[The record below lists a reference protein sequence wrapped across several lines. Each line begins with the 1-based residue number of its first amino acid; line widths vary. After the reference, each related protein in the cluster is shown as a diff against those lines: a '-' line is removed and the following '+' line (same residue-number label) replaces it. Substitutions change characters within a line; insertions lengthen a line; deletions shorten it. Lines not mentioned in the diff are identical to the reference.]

1 MLLFWS
7 WLRMWIKI
15 FKKNTTL
22 FCSHCCQE
30 NFAITWIKIKNE
42 YISIS
47 VRTLQF
53 VPCYKKESNIVNKCY
68 CICSLGFSSCYC
80 MKPASWSYVN
90 VSMSSLLAHT
100 VAQPTKWRFL
110 PKNLN
115 QLVIFVIG
123 LAFTWSRVDKNRAQ
137 FQKTNYFKKWSYH
150 KMVLLQ
156 VVLLI

>member
-1 MLLFWS
+1 MVCHFTLAFSCLAYTDLILTSYICYCFEVDS
-7 WLRMWIKI
+7 ECEPKSL
-15 FKKNTTL
+15 KNMTAL
-22 FCSHCCQE
+22 FCSHCSQE

-42 YISIS
+42 YTSIS

-90 VSMSSLLAHT
+90 VSMTSLLVHT

-110 PKNLN
+110 SKN
-115 QLVIFVIG
+115 FEP
-123 LAFTWSRVDKNRAQ
+123 AS
-137 FQKTNYFKKWSYH
+137 YFCD
-150 KMVLLQ
+150 
-156 VVLLI
+156 